1 MTTKMTISKAVVKI
15 VEERAGWYC
24 EVCGLPASES
34 MALHHRKLRSRGGR
48 DTPANLIRVHHGCH
62 NLNTDS
68 IHLNPEKSE
77 NKGWIV
83 PGWKEPHEH
92 PFFRPDGSI
101 VLLQDDGSVKT
112 LQKGNT

>member
-1 MTTKMTISKAVVKI
+1 MTMMTMISKAVVKI

-24 EVCGLPASES
+24 EVCGLPAQES
-34 MALHHRKLRSRGGR
+34 MALHHRKLRSRGGG

-68 IHLNPEKSE
+68 IHLNPETAE

-83 PGWKEPHEH
+83 PSWKEPHEH
-92 PFFRPDGSI
+92 PFIRPDGSI